1 MKRPV
6 TVVKGPSALALVAA
20 LALALALSVAAR
32 PALAENRLFVAA
44 GDGTHASGPYEGLA
58 TEAGLFGFGG
68 DIAPTA
74 GGGFLFAVTDLG
86 SMVLRVNAKGRISRL
101 AGTTKK
107 YGFRGDGGPAT
118 KALMHWVQD
127 VAVSGDGGFLVVDNC
142 RVRAVGRDGIIRT
155 VAGSGPPRDCSL
167 PDTAGPA
174 PGDGGPATA
183 ALLRDPLAVASLPG
197 GGFLVAE
204 GNRVRRVAS
213 DGKISTVAGTGAAN
227 EFGAPE
233 FGRAT
238 AVRLFLPR
246 LLAPLTGGGFLVTD
260 QNGVHR
266 VRPDGIIVPV
276 GGLAT
281 TYSENGV
288 LHPSAGFEGRVSGGR
303 PGYFGGYGDLASN
316 VPFDFEDIEP
326 TADGGLLLAGE
337 LQVFFIAPPRT
348 TRLGIA
354 VARETLPALLRRRV
368 RFRLTRA
375 ARVKMKLYRGRHV
388 VARRTVSGAA
398 GLNTL
403 QLPRRTEPGLRYLKL
418 RALAPDGSVAT
429 NALRVLV
436 GPWLPNKVA
445 AWQSIA
451 EYACFGECGGIEDTV
466 EKCRRFGPRRVDCVM
481 GDIDLDTYE
490 RDRCTRVVSSVL
502 RRSGYLYIRP
512 YGCRK
517 RDRFG
522 YFRGRPS
529 YTGAAKQGRPL

>member
-6 TVVKGPSALALVAA
+6 TVVKGQSALALVAA
-20 LALALALSVAAR
+20 LASALALSVGAR

-44 GDGTHASGPYEGLA
+44 GDGTQTPGPYEGLA
-58 TEAGLFGFGG
+58 TEAGLFGLGG
-68 DIAPTA
+68 DIAPTRA
-74 GGGFLFAVTDLG
+74 GGFLFSVTAEG

-101 AGTTKK
+101 AGGTK
-107 YGFRGDGGPAT
+107 YGFRGDGGPAA
-118 KALMHWVQD
+118 KALMNWVHD
-127 VAVSGDGGFLVVDNC
+127 IAVTGGGGFLVVDSC

-155 VAGSGPPRDCSL
+155 VAGSGPPMDCSL
-167 PDTAGPA
+167 PDSAGPA

-197 GGFLVAE
+197 DGFLVAE
-204 GNRVRRVAS
+204 GNRVRRVAR
-213 DGKISTVAGTGAAN
+213 DGKISTVAGTGAAS
-227 EFGAPE
+227 EFGDPE

-238 AVRLFLPR
+238 AARLLQPR

-260 QNGVHR
+260 ANGVHR

-276 GGLAT
+276 GGSAT
-281 TYSENGV
+281 IYSENGV
-288 LHPSAGFEGRVSGGR
+288 LHPSAGFPGRVSGER
-303 PGYFGGYGDLASN
+303 PGYFGGYGDLASS
-316 VPFDFEDIEP
+316 VPFAEFEDIEP
-326 TADGGLLLAGE
+326 AADGGLLLAGE

-375 ARVKMKLYRGRHV
+375 ARVKMKLYRGRRV

-403 QLPRRTEPGLRYLKL
+403 QLPRRTEPGLRYLKV

-436 GPWLPNKVA
+436 GPWLPKKVA
-445 AWQSIA
+445 VWESIA
-451 EYACFGECGGIEDTV
+451 EYGCFGECGGIEDTV

-517 RDRFG
+517 RNRFG